1 MLLSGERGHVGCV
14 GAAFAASKAK
24 AKAKASRLKPLLL
37 GAVVARGDF
46 SAAQLRY
53 IDVLRVLLR
62 SGVAARFL

>member
-24 AKAKASRLKPLLL
+24 ASRLKLLLL
-37 GAVVARGDF
+37 GAVVVRGDF